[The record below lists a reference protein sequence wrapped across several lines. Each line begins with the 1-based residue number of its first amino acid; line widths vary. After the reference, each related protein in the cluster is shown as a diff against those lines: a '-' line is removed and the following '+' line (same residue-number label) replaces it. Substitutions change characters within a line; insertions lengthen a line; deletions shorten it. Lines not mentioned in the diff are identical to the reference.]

1 MDRTPEPELMDDA
14 EQARAYAEAD
24 FEEPNAHFLAL
35 YEERFSDARGDV
47 IDLGCGPGD
56 ITIRFAK
63 RYPGSRVCGLDGAD
77 SMLEFG
83 RRRLAEMPELQG
95 RVSFERGIL
104 PDATLSAECFDV
116 LISNSLLHHLHDP
129 AVLWRTIASHAAP
142 GAHVLVMDLY
152 RPKSREQAASMVE
165 QYAGDEPEILKTD
178 FYNSLLAAFSPEEVR
193 AQLDDAGLDALSVE
207 KVSDRHML
215 VSGSL

>member
-35 YEERFSDARGDV
+35 YAEKFSDARGDV
-47 IDLGCGPGD
+47 IDLGCGPGE

-63 RYPGSRVCGLDGAD
+63 RYPDSRVCGLDGAD

-83 RRRLAEMPELQG
+83 RRRLAELPELQD
-95 RVSFERGIL
+95 RVSFVCGIL
-104 PDATLSAECFDV
+104 PDATLPSGHFNV

-129 AVLWRTIASHAAP
+129 AVLWRTIASHSAP
-142 GAHVLVMDLY
+142 GASVLVMDLY
-152 RPKSREQAASMVE
+152 RPESRDEAASIVE
-165 QYAGDEPEILKTD
+165 QHAGDEPEVLKTD

-193 AQLDDAGLDALSVE
+193 AQLDDAGLDGLSVE